1 VFSRDKSKEQ
11 PKPSQPKPAQPEATV
26 TAKPADVPASR
37 PKAAQKP
44 AAMPSIISEGLRV
57 IGNLSCDG
65 DVQIDGR
72 VEGDIEARSLTIGDN
87 GVVDGSI
94 TADEVHV
101 SGTLNGEINAR
112 TVVIARSAH
121 VRGDVAHDVLSIES
135 GAQFEGKSARRAG
148 MPVEHA
154 APTADTQAA
163 GSQPA
168 QANKPL
174 LSEVSGTGGNKAA
187 SAS

>member
-1 VFSRDKSKEQ
+1 MTT
-11 PKPSQPKPAQPEATV
+11 KPTEAPV
-26 TAKPADVPASR
+26 AR
-37 PKAAQKP
+37 PKAQQKP
-44 AAMPSIISEGLRV
+44 AAMPSIISEGLQV
-57 IGNLSCDG
+57 TGNLACDG

-72 VEGDIEARSLTIGDN
+72 VEGDIEARSLTIGEN
-87 GVVDGSI
+87 GVVEGSI

-148 MPVEHA
+148 MPVEHSGPSA
-154 APTADTQAA
+154 VSA
-163 GSQPA
+163 SQPQQGPSSQTPQA
-168 QANKPL
+168 ANKPL

>member
-1 VFSRDKSKEQ
+1 MFSRDKSKVRSTPPQ
-11 PKPSQPKPAQPEATV
+11 PEASVTPKPAEA
-26 TAKPADVPASR
+26 PAAR
-37 PKAAQKP
+37 PKSQQKA
-44 AAMPSIISEGLRV
+44 AAMPSIISEGLQV
-57 IGNLSCDG
+57 TGNLACEG

-72 VEGDIEARSLTIGDN
+72 VEGDIEARSLTIGEN
-87 GVVDGSI
+87 GVVEGSI

-154 APTADTQAA
+154 ASVPA
-163 GSQPA
+163 SQPPQGKPPQA
-168 QANKPL
+168 PQAANKPL

>member
-1 VFSRDKSKEQ
+1 MFSRDKSKEQ
-11 PKPSQPKPAQPEATV
+11 PKPAQPEASV
-26 TAKPADVPASR
+26 TSKPADVPAAK
-37 PKAAQKP
+37 PKSAPKT
-44 AAMPSIISEGLRV
+44 AAMPSIISEGLHV
-57 IGNLSCDG
+57 TGNLACDG

-72 VEGDIEARSLTIGDN
+72 VDGDIEARSLTIGDN

-148 MPVEHA
+148 MPVEQA
-154 APTADTQAA
+154 APAQPVAQPA
-163 GSQPA
+163 SSQPVA
-168 QANKPL
+168 ANKPL

-187 SAS
+187 AS

>member
-1 VFSRDKSKEQ
+1 MT
-11 PKPSQPKPAQPEATV
+11 PKPAETPVA
-26 TAKPADVPASR
+26 R
-37 PKAAQKP
+37 PKAQQKP
-44 AAMPSIISEGLRV
+44 AAMPSIISEGLQV
-57 IGNLSCDG
+57 TGNLSCDG

-72 VEGDIEARSLTIGDN
+72 VEGDIEARSLTVGEN

-154 APTADTQAA
+154 ASAPVSANEGQSAPQ
-163 GSQPA
+163 SSPQP
-168 QANKPL
+168 ANKPL

-187 SAS
+187 SAN